1 MRKAKRPF
9 YGAVQQVQS
18 DPLWRDHILFY
29 EYFYGENSA
38 GISASQQMG
47 WTALVVKLFY
57 K

>member
-9 YGAVQQVQS
+9 YGDVQQFQS

-38 GISASQQMG
+38 GISASQQ
-47 WTALVVKLFY
+47 TS
-57 K
+57 